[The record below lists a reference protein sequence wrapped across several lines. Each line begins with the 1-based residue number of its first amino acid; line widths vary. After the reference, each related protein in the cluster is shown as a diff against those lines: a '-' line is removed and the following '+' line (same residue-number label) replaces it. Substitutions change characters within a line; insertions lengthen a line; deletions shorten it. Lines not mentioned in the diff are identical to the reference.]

1 MIGLIPPVY
10 VWLIVLIA
18 CLVIE
23 AGTTQL
29 LTIWFAVGSVGAMI
43 AAALGFGRFVQ
54 ISVCL
59 VLSIILLILLRPVT
73 RNILRP
79 RRDRTNADR
88 ILGQKA
94 VVIQTIDDRNGTGQ
108 IRLMGQVWTAR
119 SVRNEEIISKGENV
133 IVRQISGVKAI
144 VERYETNC

>member
-1 MIGLIPPVY
+1 MITLIPPVY
-10 VWLIVLIA
+10 FWLIVLIA

-29 LTIWFAVGSVGAMI
+29 LTIWFAIGSVGAMI
-43 AAALGFGRFVQ
+43 AAALGCSELVQ
-54 ISVCL
+54 IGVCV
-59 VLSIILLILLRPVT
+59 VLSIVLLILLRPVT

-79 RRDRTNADR
+79 RQDRTNADR
-88 ILGQKA
+88 ILGQRA
-94 VVIQTIDDRNGTGQ
+94 IVIQTIDDRNGTGQ

-119 SVRNEEIISKGENV
+119 AVQNETIISEGETV

-144 VERYETNC
+144 VERGGLNR